1 MATERAHGSRSR
13 SPSHPTKLQPR
24 PSSSSSAAATAT
36 APPAS
41 CDRPAGL
48 PAVIGPNGKP
58 LQGNALTN
66 AIKGG
71 IRVETANGGERT
83 SRACLACRKLK
94 TRCDGAEEPPCKR
107 CRAGGH
113 ECVFVESKRGK
124 RPTKD
129 KKNKAPPETLA
140 DKFRQVEKSLS
151 EVLDSIGSGEKP
163 DPGLLSQLQASLAEG
178 GRVAET
184 SGQGR
189 RGSTIALT
197 ENGDSPTSSN
207 ENGGDISIDHRS
219 NKRSRYGSHSASSGG
234 PFESPQGGLAIA
246 LSPSAPAPLS
256 ASSLAAPL
264 PPLSTGP
271 DSVGSG
277 HPRQVSQTPS
287 HPSPSHPSPA
297 GTNGSSLSMLAD
309 ASLAA
314 QIDGRSRL
322 TGLDPSFKLSTVT
335 NAIQRKDENGFAAVD
350 GEEMRATG
358 TTPSV
363 LSKGIVT
370 PELAV
375 ELFTIFFDF
384 AYIHLPILDPARH
397 TAPWVCQKSAFLF
410 TVILAVA
417 SRFHSDPTLHNKIY
431 EEAHQCFVDC
441 LSEGERSVEAVQA
454 CCILTVWTYPPK
466 GEGDDAGREERPKR
480 AWLYFGMAVRLGLEL
495 NLFRPPAW
503 VDYHLSKPGNS
514 ARSNPWINLP
524 RSGPEAITDED
535 VWDALNKER
544 TWLMVFVIDRNMSA
558 VMGRPYQIHEPKALL
573 LPLHP
578 SCLPFDLGVI
588 AHVELQTIIGQ
599 VMDTFRDRLYGLSS
613 ASDDMPSPI
622 VMKLFNSRMD
632 EWKMRWCP
640 MPGEPIANNLL
651 FYFYSSK
658 LFLNTIPLHT
668 MLRNGDAAD
677 DPDSVSSTIS
687 AAKSLLSLGHAYAEL
702 SVLRHCPD
710 VNFLLMLYAA
720 VFLVKV
726 RVSNSRFSELV
737 AGDELEQLLL
747 SVMRDCQVAAQGDLR
762 HSAMT
767 CLLLTRALGV
777 SWKALENGGRSRAA
791 SIKGEGE
798 EDFHNRIPP
807 PHAPTSM
814 PPTSSATTA
823 AYAPVGLDGTLVSH
837 PHVSL
842 ASHLPGSPAPL
853 YSSSSS
859 SNPFTNPFAASSTT
873 HTPLPSYRTGG
884 IASGPQTPSAFGHSG
899 FPGLDGSTTSSST
912 AMLSQASGAPDGVD
926 NFLSDSHFFNSLLI
940 GRGASGFFDWQDT
953 TLPSLDAFDP
963 TSSLTNDFNWNFTS
977 PSFGDPTPA
986 PTTAATATEVN
997 GGSGGDSE
1005 KSTRSLLGGGTGTND
1020 LKMSV

>member
-1 MATERAHGSRSR
+1 MTTDVQV
-13 SPSHPTKLQPR
+13 SPSTRGAAGPSIAPSTSKSKPRTTSTSSTSTSDR
-24 PSSSSSAAATAT
+24 PST
-36 APPAS
+36 
-41 CDRPAGL
+41 L
-48 PAVIGPNGKP
+48 PAVLGPDGKP

-83 SRACLACRKLK
+83 SRACLGCRKLK

-124 RPTKD
+124 RPSKD
-129 KKNKAPPETLA
+129 KKSKPSVETTLQ
-140 DKFRQVEKSLS
+140 DRFRQVEKSLS

-163 DPGLLSQLQASLAEG
+163 DPELISQLQASLVEG
-178 GRVAET
+178 GRSVEPANRHN
-184 SGQGR
+184 R
-189 RGSTIALT
+189 RASTVALT
-197 ENGDSPTSSN
+197 DFGDSPTSSD
-207 ENGGDISIDHRS
+207 ENADSTAATSQRGS
-219 NKRSRYGSHSASSGG
+219 KRARYGSVSASSIG
-234 PFESPQGGLAIA
+234 PFESPQGGIQVA
-246 LSPSAPAPLS
+246 LSPTTAAPLS
-256 ASSLAAPL
+256 TSSQMASLPL
-264 PPLSTGP
+264 ISTAP
-271 DSVGSG
+271 DSNSPSG
-277 HPRQVSQTPS
+277 LRQLSKTPS
-287 HPSPSHPSPA
+287 HTSPAHPSQPSPA

-314 QIDGRSRL
+314 QIDGRTKL

-335 NAIQRKDENGFAAVD
+335 NAIQRKNVNGFGSMD
-350 GEEMRATG
+350 EDEMRAKG
-358 TTPSV
+358 TTPAV

-375 ELFTIFFDF
+375 ELFTIFFDY

-397 TAPWVCQKSAFLF
+397 TAPWVCQKSPFLF
-410 TVILAVA
+410 TVMLAVA

-441 LSEGERSVEAVQA
+441 LSMGERSVEAVQA

-495 NLFRPPAW
+495 GLFRPPAW
-503 VDYHLSKPGNS
+503 VDYHLSKPGTS
-514 ARSNPWINLP
+514 GRSNPWINLP
-524 RSGPEAITDED
+524 RSGPEAVGEED
-535 VWDALNKER
+535 IWDALNKER

-558 VMGRPYQIHEPKALL
+558 VMGRPYQIHEAKPLM

-613 ASDDMPSPI
+613 ASDEMPSPI

-640 MPGEPIANNLL
+640 QPGEPIANNLL

-726 RVSNSRFSELV
+726 RVSNSRFSQLV
-737 AGDELEQLLL
+737 ASDELEQLLL
-747 SVMRDCQVAAQGDLR
+747 TVMRDCQVAAQGDLR

-767 CLLLTRALGV
+767 CLLMTRALGA
-777 SWKALENGGRSRAA
+777 SWKALENGGRSRGTSLRGDGDDAA
-791 SIKGEGE
+791 EYIMTRGGMTAMPPSA
-798 EDFHNRIPP
+798 IPP
-807 PHAPTSM
+807 TNGTY
-814 PPTSSATTA
+814 PPA
-823 AYAPVGLDGTLVSH
+823 GLEGTLADQH
-837 PHVSL
+837 PVTSL
-842 ASHLPGSPAPL
+842 AGPLPASPAPS
-853 YSSSSS
+853 YFTT
-859 SNPFTNPFAASSTT
+859 NPFTNPFAASSNMP
-873 HTPLPSYRTGG
+873 TPLPLYRTGL
-884 IASGPQTPSAFGHSG
+884 ASGPQTPSAFGQTG
-899 FPGLDGSTTSSST
+899 FPGLDGSVSSSH
-912 AMLSQASGAPDGVD
+912 MSQPALEGVD

-953 TLPSLDAFDP
+953 TLPTTADAFDP
-963 TSSLTNDFNWNFTS
+963 ILTNDFNWNFAFDGPSNNTS
-977 PSFGDPTPA
+977 PHSIGDKANMNPA
-986 PTTAATATEVN
+986 APE
-997 GGSGGDSE
+997 
-1005 KSTRSLLGGGTGTND
+1005 D

>member
-1 MATERAHGSRSR
+1 MRTDPSTSSSSRSR
-13 SPSHPTKLQPR
+13 SPSTHQTKSKPR
-24 PSSSSSAAATAT
+24 TASSSAST
-36 APPAS
+36 S
-41 CDRPAGL
+41 DRPTGL
-48 PAVIGPNGKP
+48 PPILGPDGKP
-58 LQGNALTN
+58 LSGNALTN

-113 ECVFVESKRGK
+113 ECIFVESKRGK

-129 KKNKAPPETLA
+129 KKNKSAPVSAAPEPTLA
-140 DKFRQVEKSLS
+140 DKFRQVEKNLS
-151 EVLDSIGSGEKP
+151 EVLDSIGSGERP
-163 DPGLLSQLQASLAEG
+163 DPTLLSQLQASLAEG
-178 GRVAET
+178 GRAAEM

-189 RGSTIALT
+189 RGSTVAPT
-197 ENGDSPTSSN
+197 DNGESPTSSN
-207 ENGGDISIDHRS
+207 ENAGGDISTSQRAT
-219 NKRSRYGSHSASSGG
+219 KRTRYGSMSASSAG

-246 LSPSAPAPLS
+246 LSPTATAPLS
-256 ASSLAAPL
+256 TSSHAAPL
-264 PPLSTGP
+264 PPMSNAP
-271 DSVGSG
+271 DSISSS
-277 HPRQVSQTPS
+277 HPRQLSQTPS
-287 HPSPSHPSPA
+287 HPSPSHPSPS
-297 GTNGSSLSMLAD
+297 GTNGSSLSLLAD

-335 NAIQRKDENGFAAVD
+335 NAIQRKDENGFPAGD
-350 GEEMRATG
+350 GDEMRTSG
-358 TTPSV
+358 TTPAV

-384 AYIHLPILDPARH
+384 AYIHLPLLDPARH

-431 EEAHQCFVDC
+431 EEAHQCFVDS

-480 AWLYFGMAVRLGLEL
+480 AWLYFGMAVRFGLEL
-495 NLFRPPAW
+495 NLFRPPPW

-514 ARSNPWINLP
+514 SRSNPWINLP

-558 VMGRPYQIHEPKALL
+558 VMGRPYQIHEAKPLL

-578 SCLPFDLGVI
+578 ACLPFDLGVI

-613 ASDDMPSPI
+613 ASDEMPSSV

-737 AGDELEQLLL
+737 ASDELEQLLL
-747 SVMRDCQVAAQGDLR
+747 TVMRDCQVAAQGDLR

-777 SWKALENGGRSRAA
+777 SWKALENGGKSRAP
-791 SIKGEGE
+791 SLKGEGE
-798 EDFHNRIPP
+798 DDFQHQNHHINHSNHHQNRIHPL
-807 PHAPTSM
+807 TSM
-814 PPTSSATTA
+814 PPTTSATTTSSS
-823 AYAPVGLDGTLVSH
+823 YQPVGLDGTLTSQ
-837 PHVSL
+837 PQVSL
-842 ASHLPGSPAPL
+842 AGHLPTSPAPL
-853 YSSSSS
+853 YPSTSM
-859 SNPFTNPFAASSTT
+859 NPFTNPFAASSTT
-873 HTPLPSYRTGG
+873 HTPLPSYRSG
-884 IASGPQTPSAFGHSG
+884 IASGPQTPSATFGHTG
-899 FPGLDGSTTSSST
+899 FPGLDGSASSSMMNNGTSS
-912 AMLSQASGAPDGVD
+912 AQLEGVD

-940 GRGASGFFDWQDT
+940 GRGASGFFDWTDT

-963 TSSLTNDFNWNFTS
+963 NVTNDFNWNFASFDPTSTNTS
-977 PSFGDPTPA
+977 PNPTGD
-986 PTTAATATEVN
+986 
-997 GGSGGDSE
+997 
-1005 KSTRSLLGGGTGTND
+1005 KSTLGGGGSNGANGNV